1 MSKNNKLNKTKKEY
15 ENNNDIDD
23 EKVAIKILI
32 VGDVGVGKSNFI
44 YRYIEDKFS
53 STNLSSVGFDSNY
66 KNINFGNKKV
76 LVQLWDSAGQ
86 SMFKSVTISL
96 FNRIQGIIILYDIS
110 DINSFL
116 NVEKWIKL
124 IEAENKK
131 LIYQIAGNKCD
142 LNELRKVDINEGKKL
157 GQKYGINFMETSAKN
172 NINIQD
178 CVNCLVKKILDVI
191 DLEYNPTFLIDGRSY
206 KIKQKSEN
214 EKCC

>member
-1 MSKNNKLNKTKKEY
+1 MSKNNKKPKKEY
-15 ENNNDIDD
+15 ENNNDD
-23 EKVAIKILI
+23 EKITIKILI

-53 STNLSSVGFDSNY
+53 NTNLSSVGFDSNY
-66 KNINFGNKKV
+66 KNINIGNKKV

-86 SMFKSVTISL
+86 TMFKSITISL
-96 FNRIQGIIILYDIS
+96 FNRVQGIIILYDIS
-110 DINSFL
+110 DLNSFL

-124 IEAENKK
+124 IEEENKK

-157 GQKYGINFMETSAKN
+157 GKKYRVNFLETSAKN
-172 NINIQD
+172 NINILE

-191 DLEYNPTFLIDGRSY
+191 DLEYNPTFQIDGQSY
-206 KIKQKSEN
+206 KFKGKSENN

>member
-1 MSKNNKLNKTKKEY
+1 MSNINKLNKTNKEY
-15 ENNNDIDD
+15 ENNNDD
-23 EKVAIKILI
+23 EKIIIKILI

-44 YRYIEDKFS
+44 YRYVEDKFS
-53 STNLSSVGFDSNY
+53 NTNLSSVGFDSNY
-66 KNINFGNKKV
+66 KNINVGNKKV

-86 SMFKSVTISL
+86 TMFKSITISL
-96 FNRIQGIIILYDIS
+96 FNRVQGIIILYDIS
-110 DINSFL
+110 DLNSFL

-124 IEAENKK
+124 IEEENKK

-157 GQKYGINFMETSAKN
+157 GQKYRVNFIETSAKN
-172 NINIQD
+172 NTNILE

-191 DLEYNPTFLIDGRSY
+191 DLEYNPTFQIDGRSY
-206 KIKQKSEN
+206 KFKGKSEN